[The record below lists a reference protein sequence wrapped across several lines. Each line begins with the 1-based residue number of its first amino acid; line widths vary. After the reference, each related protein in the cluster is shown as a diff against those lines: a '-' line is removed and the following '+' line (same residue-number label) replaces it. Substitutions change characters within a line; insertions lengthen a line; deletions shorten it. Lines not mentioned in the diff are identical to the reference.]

1 MTTYATGDELASFE
15 RTVTL
20 TDMVAYAGATWD
32 WHQMHYDTSF
42 TTEAGLAAPVVDGQV
57 FGALFVEL
65 LQNSFGPE
73 SFVHT
78 LDFTFRNLMFAGEVV
93 RISGTVR
100 SVADDVV
107 GVDLVATILASA
119 FGPERGATASARASV
134 LIGAIDA
141 SGVEATDGSAT

>member
-1 MTTYATGDELASFE
+1 MTTYTTGDELASFE
-15 RTVTL
+15 RTITL

-32 WHQMHYDTSF
+32 WHQMHYDTNF
-42 TTEAGLAAPVVDGQV
+42 TDGAGLAAPVVDGQV

-93 RISGTVR
+93 HISGVIG
-100 SVADDVV
+100 SVADGVV
-107 GVDLVATILASA
+107 GVDLAATILASD
-119 FGPERGATASARASV
+119 FGPERAATASAGASV
-134 LIGAIDA
+134 LLGAVDA
-141 SGVEATDGSAT
+141 SGVEPSVGSAS